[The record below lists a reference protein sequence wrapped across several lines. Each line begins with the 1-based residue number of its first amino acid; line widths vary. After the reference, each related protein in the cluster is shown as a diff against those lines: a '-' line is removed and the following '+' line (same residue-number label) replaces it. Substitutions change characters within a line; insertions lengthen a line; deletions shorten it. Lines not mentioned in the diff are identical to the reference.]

1 MNLQLH
7 LQILSYASDVN
18 LFCGRSEIEQCAE
31 EDRDSSFKIAT
42 DTVQF
47 LALCHERRAQT
58 GASSVEDF

>member
-1 MNLQLH
+1 M
-7 LQILSYASDVN
+7 N